1 MDYSSKY
8 RSKVILPTKFVS
20 NLHIVVEAR
29 STSRT
34 KRGAEHPNIPNGYDC
49 VVGSDP
55 NNANE
60 TIDTCNYY
68 HYCGKETTLNE
79 KWSAGTCKLHWWL
92 ILIVSLILMIPFVCF
107 GLGIIYKKR
116 STINNKLCMPVLNF
130 ILGN

>member
-1 MDYSSKY
+1 M
-8 RSKVILPTKFVS
+8 LPTNFFS

-34 KRGAEHPNIPNGYDC
+34 KRGAEHPDIPKGYDC

-55 NNANE
+55 KNANE

-68 HYCGKETTLNE
+68 HYCAKEITLNE